1 MDVLETA
8 SEVAKDHAVEEQ
20 YTHTYRESVEFL
32 NKRVEEKSSK
42 LKVSNVNPQSQR
54 PEHSTPKDKLYRSHR
69 NYDEQSH
76 HQEYSTP
83 K

>member
-1 MDVLETA
+1 MNNICSMDVLETA

-42 LKVSNVNPQSQR
+42 LKVLERKSSVAASRTFNAER
-54 PEHSTPKDKLYRSHR
+54 
-69 NYDEQSH
+69 
-76 HQEYSTP
+76 
-83 K
+83 